1 VFAAGWTGGGI
12 LGLGATVSSSSS
24 SRFTESII
32 PRMDD
37 VEAAVVGRELLA
49 AGGSFCGGAG
59 GASGADG
66 GDGAPRGPRGSSTT
80 SRRVGWAPCCR
91 LRGPRLAVE
100 RGAAEALGA
109 DVVFGLAE
117 ELGSIFC

>member
-1 VFAAGWTGGGI
+1 
-12 LGLGATVSSSSS
+12 
-24 SRFTESII
+24 
-32 PRMDD
+32 MDD
-37 VEAAVVGRELLA
+37 VEAAVVGREPLA

-91 LRGPRLAVE
+91 LRGPRPAGE

-109 DVVFGLAE
+109 DVVACLAE
-117 ELGSIFC
+117 EAGSISS

>member
-1 VFAAGWTGGGI
+1 MWNEGLAACSILTLGCVCRGGALFAGGCTGGGI

-24 SRFTESII
+24 SRFTESIM
-32 PRMDD
+32 PRRDE
-37 VEAAVVGRELLA
+37 VEVAVVGRELLD

-80 SRRVGWAPCCR
+80 SRR
-91 LRGPRLAVE
+91 
-100 RGAAEALGA
+100 GA
-109 DVVFGLAE
+109 
-117 ELGSIFC
+117 